1 MSKKQEYN
9 NTELFN
15 DDYIKQKKDELKEN
29 ELLLKMTYYGTVL
42 AMGKIDCGEKKDDR
56 VVVFKGSQLRKR
68 SDEKED
74 AIALAYKDDIAKDR
88 EKYKSKKMISEDEKR
103 LLEDISFPSINS
115 ATTFINYVTSTG
127 AKTSSVQCLIN
138 DKWMSTK
145 DAIKLGFNIGH
156 KGAHQKE
163 STLKTL
169 KGNSLQVAN
178 QSVINKPHNRIIFG
192 APGTGKSHILE
203 EERAEFGERY
213 ERVTFHPDYT
223 YAHFVGTYKP
233 VMVKNEETGKN
244 EIEYKFVAGPFLR
257 AYVAAKKSETPFL
270 LIIEEINRANV
281 AAVFGDVFQLLD
293 RKEDGVSEYEVT
305 ASLDVQKYLKEEQG
319 ITDFE
324 KLCLPKNMYIWA
336 TMNSADQGVFP
347 MDTAFKRRWH
357 FEYMDLDEGAKKI
370 ETWTNGEKWND
381 FRVAINKKLIDEAH
395 VNEDKCMG
403 PFFLTKTE
411 IEKWGKSEF
420 ADIFKSKILMYLFE
434 DAAKQKRSS
443 IFSDKANT
451 FSRLCKAFDDNEAFR
466 DNQLNQMVKS
476 TPAGDEDGEV
486 NDGASDVE

>member
-1 MSKKQEYN
+1 MYTFIDLAVDVFKLTKVSMTAREVWDTAVQYGYDQKMTQRRSGGNSYSSMHERLGSDSRKPDGSICTDGFKVVGGRNVTLYKLRDRIAVDTHDGEISNSSKKSSN
-9 NTELFN
+9 S
-15 DDYIKQKKDELKEN
+15 
-29 ELLLKMTYYGTVL
+29 TV
-42 AMGKIDCGEKKDDR
+42 DR
-56 VVVFKGSQLRKR
+56 
-68 SDEKED
+68 
-74 AIALAYKDDIAKDR
+74 
-88 EKYKSKKMISEDEKR
+88 
-103 LLEDISFPSINS
+103 
-115 ATTFINYVTSTG
+115 
-127 AKTSSVQCLIN
+127 KTV
-138 DKWMSTK
+138 
-145 DAIKLGFNIGH
+145 
-156 KGAHQKE
+156 
-163 STLKTL
+163 
-169 KGNSLQVAN
+169 
-178 QSVINKPHNRIIFG
+178 NKPHNRIIFG

-411 IEKWGKSEF
+411 IEKWGKPEF